1 MINDMSELLST
12 LGYVVLITSV
22 VGVLYVFGKVL
33 WSGMKTIKQN
43 DD

>member
-1 MINDMSELLST
+1 MIELLQT
-12 LGYVVLITSV
+12 IGYAVLIAAV

>member
-1 MINDMSELLST
+1 MLLDT
-12 LGYVVLITSV
+12 IGYAVLVTAV